1 MKYTSGTQ
9 AYDYQTYEQG
19 VADAQLDLMGGWVTE
34 HTTAQEVID
43 QLTVAVGATPEY
55 IQGYL
60 TVVGV

>member
-1 MKYTSGTQ
+1 MTVGT
-9 AYDYQTYEQG
+9 DNQTYEQG
-19 VADAQLDLMGGWVTE
+19 VADAQLDLMGGWVDE

-43 QLTVAVGATPEY
+43 QLTIAVGASQEY